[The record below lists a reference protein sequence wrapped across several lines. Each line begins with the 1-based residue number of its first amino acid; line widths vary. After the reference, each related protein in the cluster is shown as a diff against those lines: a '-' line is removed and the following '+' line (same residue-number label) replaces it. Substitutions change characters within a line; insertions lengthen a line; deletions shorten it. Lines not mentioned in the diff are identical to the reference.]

1 MADLSLLSET
11 LRAWEQGRVI
21 VLRNLNE
28 EKTPDDP
35 KSIRNQ
41 AEIISRSWLERKR
54 TGLGDRI
61 PSLSA
66 AEIRKGLQIVLVQ
79 MEELYQLSQR
89 LSTRETPDNALQPP
103 TEAAGHEQ
111 LLELTRRTLT
121 SLWRFAEQLDRHLD
135 SSP

>member
-61 PSLSA
+61 PSL
-66 AEIRKGLQIVLVQ
+66 ILQRWLQ
-79 MEELYQLSQR
+79 QALSHK
-89 LSTRETPDNALQPP
+89 S
-103 TEAAGHEQ
+103 
-111 LLELTRRTLT
+111 
-121 SLWRFAEQLDRHLD
+121 
-135 SSP
+135 